1 MPLTTITTSNIDTT
15 NSLFFRNRIINGDM
29 RIDQRNAGAAVT
41 PANASYSLDRWISFQ
56 TTADKFSV
64 QQQTSVVPTGF
75 THATKITSL
84 SAYSVSSS
92 DYYTFQQKLEGLNV
106 SDLEWGTANAK
117 TITLSFWV
125 RSSLTGTF
133 GCSFFNP
140 AGARSYPVTYSINS
154 ANTWEY
160 KTITLAGDTSGTW
173 PKSNDTGIILAFT
186 IGAGSSNVGT
196 AGAWAS
202 AFYLGPTGATSVVG
216 TSGATLYITGVQLEV
231 GTAATAFE
239 RRPYGTELQLCQ
251 RYFHYL
257 GGDTAYQSI
266 NTVAWFGTGDAVGF
280 FRHPVE
286 MRATPSIAK
295 TGTWTTLGGG
305 GSAGNT
311 ISADQNGPKTTQFG
325 FTGGSG
331 GTSGQASTLRGN
343 NDLTLRVTFSAEM

>member
-1 MPLTTITTSNIDTT
+1 MTQAVTLAQLGGADSP
-15 NSLFFRNRIINGDM
+15 FFRNRIINGAM
-29 RIDQRNAGAAVT
+29 MIDQRNAGAAVT

-92 DYYTFQQKLEGLNV
+92 DYYTFQQKLEGYNV
-106 SDLEWGTANAK
+106 ADLEWGTANAK

-160 KTITLAGDTSGTW
+160 KTLTLAGDTSGTW

-186 IGAGSSNVGT
+186 VGAGSSNVGT
-196 AGAWAS
+196 AGAWANGLI
-202 AFYLGPTGATSVVG
+202 LGPTGATSIVG

-231 GTAATAFE
+231 GTAATPFE

-251 RYFHYL
+251 RYYHFL

-266 NTVAWFGTGDAVGF
+266 NTVVWYESSSAVGF

-286 MRATPSIAK
+286 MRAAPTIGK
-295 TGTWTTLGGG
+295 TGSWSCLGGG
-305 GSAGNT
+305 GSVGQTVN
-311 ISADQNGPKTTQFG
+311 ADQNGLKTTQFG

-331 GTSGQASTLRGN
+331 GTTGQASTLRGS
-343 NDLTLRVTFSAEM
+343 NDLNLRVTFSAEM

>member
-1 MPLTTITTSNIDTT
+1 MTQAVTLAQLGGADSP
-15 NSLFFRNRIINGDM
+15 FFRNRIINGAM
-29 RIDQRNAGAAVT
+29 MIDQRNAGAAVT

-92 DYYTFQQKLEGLNV
+92 DYYTFQQKLEGYNV
-106 SDLEWGTANAK
+106 ADLEWGTANAK

-160 KTITLAGDTSGTW
+160 KTLTLAGDTSGTW

-186 IGAGSSNVGT
+186 VGAGSSNVGT
-196 AGAWAS
+196 AGAWANGLI
-202 AFYLGPTGATSVVG
+202 LGPTGATSIVG

-231 GTAATAFE
+231 GTAATPFE

-251 RYFHYL
+251 RYYHFL

-266 NTVAWFGTGDAVGF
+266 NTCAYYSSTEAVGF

-286 MRATPSIAK
+286 MRVTPTIAK
-295 TGTWTTLGGG
+295 TGNWSCLGGG
-305 GSAGNT
+305 GVAGQNLN
-311 ISADQNGPKTTQFG
+311 ADQSGPKTTQLG
-325 FTGGSG
+325 FYGGNSG
-331 GTSGQASTLRGN
+331 TTGQATTLRGA